1 MVKAVKE
8 TTVWNCEHTQ
18 PNHIYLMEGDTVL
31 AYIKW
36 GKGEPEYLRTPL
48 KIDRRGRKFE
58 ELKDN
63 PFEVKLQEQPSFI
76 VRVKGS
82 KGNEY
87 EVNTAE
93 HTCTCP
99 GFTFRGD
106 CKHIK
111 ELA

>member
-1 MVKAVKE
+1 MRAYREITK
-8 TTVWNCEHTQ
+8 WDCEYRQ
-18 PNHIYLMEGDTVL
+18 PNHVYLMEGDTVL

-36 GKGEPEYLRTPL
+36 GEGEPEYLRTPL

-58 ELKDN
+58 ELAEN
-63 PFEVKLQEQPSFI
+63 PFEVKEQVQPSFI

-87 EVNTAE
+87 EVNTQE

-99 GFTFRGD
+99 GFIFRGD
-106 CKHIK
+106 CKHVK